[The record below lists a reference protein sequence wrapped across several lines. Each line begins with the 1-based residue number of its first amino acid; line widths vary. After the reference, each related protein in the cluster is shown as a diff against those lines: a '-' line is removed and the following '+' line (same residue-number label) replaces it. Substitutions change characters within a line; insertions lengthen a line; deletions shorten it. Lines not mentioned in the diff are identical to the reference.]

1 MSRAAAAT
9 RMGFREQVRRP
20 VLLVLLVVV
29 PFFFITKAI
38 TATQRLPRAVGVHG
52 GGQVLTNMRDV
63 HGAVMAAITVS
74 FLAGLVGVF
83 VMQSVRQADRRLV
96 LAGFRPVEVLI
107 PRLLVLSAATVLVL
121 LVSLAVTALSFQP
134 NGWLAFTI
142 GNLLAGLIYAMLGAL
157 AGAVLGSLG
166 ATYLMLFGAM
176 LDLGIVQNPM
186 FGTGVPPA
194 WGALLP
200 GYGPGRVIIDAA
212 FADSFHAWGDLA
224 LSLTWTVALAV
235 GVLVLLGRVVAVADH
250 RSVGELAQAPP
261 EPRTHK

>member
-1 MSRAAAAT
+1 MSRLAVAS

-20 VLLVLLVVV
+20 LLLVLLVVV

-38 TATQRLPRAVGVHG
+38 SATQRLPRVIGLPAGA
-52 GGQVLTNMRDV
+52 QVLTNMRDI

-96 LAGFRPVEVLI
+96 VAGFRPVEVLV
-107 PRLLVLSAATVLVL
+107 PRLLVLSAATAFVLA
-121 LVSLAVTALSFQP
+121 VSLAVTALSFAP
-134 NGWLAFTI
+134 NGWLAFSI
-142 GNLLAGLIYAMLGAL
+142 GNLLAGFIYAMLGAL
-157 AGAVLGSLG
+157 AGAVLSPLG

-200 GYGPGRVIIDAA
+200 GYGPGRIIIGAA
-212 FADSFHAWGDLA
+212 FSDRFAWSELA
-224 LSLTWTVALAV
+224 LSLGWALALAV
-235 GVLVLLGRVVAVADH
+235 VVLIVLGRLVAVAGH
-250 RSVGELAQAPP
+250 RS
-261 EPRTHK
+261 T